1 MNDIIENNEVLR
13 ELLGIPET
21 YILPAQ
27 PGDLILVHVDPE
39 NTEEQMVEYG
49 KKIKEFLPDNNVV
62 VLPKNV
68 LIRSMPVYYAK
79 NSVIV
84 ATIEE

>member
-21 YILPAQ
+21 YILPAS
-27 PGDLILVHVDPE
+27 PGDLILVHVDSE
-39 NTEEQMVEYG
+39 NTEEQMFAYG

-68 LIRSMPVYYAK
+68 LIRSMPLYYAK
-79 NSVIV
+79 DSVIV
-84 ATIEE
+84 ATVEE

>member
-1 MNDIIENNEVLR
+1 MNDIIENNEALR

-21 YILPAQ
+21 YILPAR
-27 PGDLILVHVDPE
+27 PGDLIFVHVDPE

-68 LIRSMPVYYAK
+68 LIRSMPVYCAK
-79 NSVIV
+79 DSVIV
-84 ATIEE
+84 ATVEE

>member
-1 MNDIIENNEVLR
+1 MNDIIENNEALR

-21 YILPAQ
+21 YILPAR

-79 NSVIV
+79 DSVIV
-84 ATIEE
+84 ATVE